1 MKYVEDYYIIY
12 QYQNPNVNFTKRVYL
27 ATDEPTVFKDI
38 RIKYERFEV
47 FREIFFVFSI
57 DEYRYPNYVVHGDIA
72 IAQSAQLNSRYG
84 TESLK
89 GLLLDIHFLSL
100 CDYLVCTLS
109 SQVKGFLCH

>member
-1 MKYVEDYYIIY
+1 M
-12 QYQNPNVNFTKRVYL
+12 
-27 ATDEPTVFKDI
+27 
-38 RIKYERFEV
+38 
-47 FREIFFVFSI
+47 
-57 DEYRYPNYVVHGDIA
+57 HGDID

-109 SQVKGFLCH
+109 SQVKDFLCN